1 MIIDYY
7 FDNLL
12 KYKKKYGNK
21 TVVLMEVGSFFE
33 MYGIDNSKTKI
44 GNAKEIATLL
54 NIALSRKNK
63 SIIESSRKNPLM
75 AGFPSP
81 VLSKYIPILLQN
93 NFTVVLIEQTTPPPN
108 PERDVTKI
116 YSPGTDI
123 DNISSVD
130 ENNISSIF
138 IESITN
144 HTSGKKFD
152 VCGVST
158 IDLSTGKST
167 VYEIYDNIKEDLY
180 QYIESK
186 NPKEIIIIDKS
197 ENNYYKLFNHRKHY
211 IITNSKSKEKIN
223 YLNTFFKKIFDI
235 KSLLTPLE
243 FLDLNRM
250 IYAATS
256 LCYLLHF
263 CYEHDET
270 IINKLNKPTIWDN
283 TSNLQLCNNSL
294 YQLNITEDL
303 GLLSI
308 LNKTSTPMGKRFLR
322 DKIMKPF
329 YDKSKIEEYYNYIE
343 TFDDK
348 VEQLESFLNNILD
361 VERLLRR
368 INLDRI
374 HPHELYNFYLS
385 INYSDKLFD
394 YTKSFY
400 TIDFNLKD
408 IIQQFKKVYNFDELA
423 KYLLNDIETS
433 IFNINI
439 YPEVD
444 EIQNQITDIMNIFE
458 KDLKKL
464 NDVIDKTKTN
474 VIKLDYTD
482 KDGYYY
488 ITTKKRYEKIK
499 GSKYKTKAVG
509 SSYKLFSTE
518 INNYSNKLIALKNKI
533 KIVNKECFIKSL
545 QFFKSNNKILDKTI
559 LNISKIDYIK
569 SNTKCKQEYNY
580 SKPTFNNKLSIEG
593 LRHPVIERLDTGIE
607 YVKNDISFNEQTGIL
622 LFGLNGVGK
631 SSLMKAVGL
640 NIIMA
645 QAGMYV
651 PADSLEYTPYKKIF
665 TRISGEDNIFKGKSS
680 FMIEMEEL
688 RSILKYADNESL
700 VLGDEICRGTETI
713 SALSIVTSSVLAL
726 SKKKSS
732 FIFATH
738 LHKLDELV
746 QDDNIQ
752 FLHLHVEITDDNINY
767 IRKLRDGIGSSLYG
781 IEVAKYLLENDEFI
795 NETYKIRNKIL
806 EKPELLSTKTSTYNS
821 KLYMDKCQVCSKTN
835 NLDTHHIKFQSD
847 ANEFGNIDHIHKD
860 DLCNLIV
867 LCEDC
872 HNALHHGNINIKGF
886 NSTLT
891 GLQVIKSKK
900 KHTKNKKYTEDMIK
914 IIKKYKDKRN
924 KNYILE
930 SLQTKHNIK
939 ISKTTLT
946 KIFNDSY

>member
-1 MIIDYY
+1 
-7 FDNLL
+7 
-12 KYKKKYGNK
+12 
-21 TVVLMEVGSFFE
+21 
-33 MYGIDNSKTKI
+33 
-44 GNAKEIATLL
+44 
-54 NIALSRKNK
+54 
-63 SIIESSRKNPLM
+63 
-75 AGFPSP
+75 
-81 VLSKYIPILLQN
+81 
-93 NFTVVLIEQTTPPPN
+93 
-108 PERDVTKI
+108 
-116 YSPGTDI
+116 
-123 DNISSVD
+123 
-130 ENNISSIF
+130 
-138 IESITN
+138 
-144 HTSGKKFD
+144 
-152 VCGVST
+152 
-158 IDLSTGKST
+158 
-167 VYEIYDNIKEDLY
+167 
-180 QYIESK
+180 
-186 NPKEIIIIDKS
+186 
-197 ENNYYKLFNHRKHY
+197 
-211 IITNSKSKEKIN
+211 
-223 YLNTFFKKIFDI
+223 
-235 KSLLTPLE
+235 
-243 FLDLNRM
+243 
-250 IYAATS
+250 
-256 LCYLLHF
+256 
-263 CYEHDET
+263 
-270 IINKLNKPTIWDN
+270 
-283 TSNLQLCNNSL
+283 
-294 YQLNITEDL
+294 
-303 GLLSI
+303 
-308 LNKTSTPMGKRFLR
+308 
-322 DKIMKPF
+322 
-329 YDKSKIEEYYNYIE
+329 
-343 TFDDK
+343 
-348 VEQLESFLNNILD
+348 
-361 VERLLRR
+361 
-368 INLDRI
+368 
-374 HPHELYNFYLS
+374 
-385 INYSDKLFD
+385 
-394 YTKSFY
+394 
-400 TIDFNLKD
+400 
-408 IIQQFKKVYNFDELA
+408 
-423 KYLLNDIETS
+423 
-433 IFNINI
+433 
-439 YPEVD
+439 
-444 EIQNQITDIMNIFE
+444 
-458 KDLKKL
+458 
-464 NDVIDKTKTN
+464 
-474 VIKLDYTD
+474 
-482 KDGYYY
+482 
-488 ITTKKRYEKIK
+488 
-499 GSKYKTKAVG
+499 
-509 SSYKLFSTE
+509 
-518 INNYSNKLIALKNKI
+518 LKNKI